1 MKKFDKN
8 SAMIFGA
15 IMTVF
20 YLVQNFMTI
29 EEWTTKNI
37 FSIIGISVSTG
48 LLSGFIFGLTAGWF
62 KKSKYV
68 DEISSID
75 LNDNEIIQLQ
85 TPANHFK
92 GSEVVRGVLFL
103 TNQRVVFK
111 SYKLNTQ
118 VHELTIPLLEIREV
132 YKHKRLGIIDNGL
145 TINTISN
152 KGEKFI
158 VEKNDEWVKY
168 LRLPTTA

>member
-1 MKKFDKN
+1 MEKTHKN
-8 SAMIFGA
+8 SVIFFWA

-20 YLVQNFMTI
+20 FLVQNFMAI

-37 FSIIGISVSTG
+37 FLAIGSSVLTG
-48 LLSGFIFGLTAGWF
+48 LLNGFIFGLTAGWF

-75 LNDNEIIQLQ
+75 LNDNEIIKLQ
-85 TPANHFK
+85 TPANHVK
-92 GSEVVRGVLFL
+92 GPEVVRGVLFL
-103 TNQRVVFK
+103 TNQRLVFK
-111 SYKLNTQ
+111 SHKINIQ

>member
-1 MKKFDKN
+1 
-8 SAMIFGA
+8 
-15 IMTVF
+15 MTVF
-20 YLVQNFMTI
+20 YLVQNFITI
-29 EEWTTKNI
+29 EKWTTKNI
-37 FSIIGISVSTG
+37 LLTVGISVLSG
-48 LLSGFIFGLTAGWF
+48 LLNGFIFGLTAGWF

-75 LNDNEIIQLQ
+75 LNDHEIIKLQ

-92 GSEVVRGVLFL
+92 GPEVVEGVLFL
-103 TNQRVVFK
+103 TNQRLVFK
-111 SYKLNTQ
+111 SHKINIQ
-118 VHELTIPLLEIREV
+118 VYELSIPLLEIREA

-145 TINTISN
+145 IINTISN

-168 LRLPTTA
+168 LRLPTSA